1 MNSRKL
7 EQTVSWI
14 IKIGLAALTLLPLYI
29 SSGMLFP
36 FITGKN
42 FVFRILVEI
51 LAVLW
56 VGLMVVWPQYR
67 PRLTPLVKLSTIFI
81 LIVFLADLFSPN
93 PYRAFF
99 SNYERMEGFMM
110 IFHLWLYFLML
121 SSVLKSRR
129 DWFIFTH
136 IALLGGIAVGLVG
149 LVQYVGLRYSPQ
161 GGYRIDSTIGNPT
174 YLAAYLSFHV
184 WLLAYL
190 LRRFWERW
198 WLRILYSAGLVF
210 ELVVI
215 YLAASR
221 GAAIGLFLATFFLLI
236 ACVFYWPRIFPGLVS
251 YRKFAI
257 AFLLLLV
264 IAPFVF
270 WQIKDSSFI
279 PPNSMLSRL
288 ASISLKEPTTLSRF
302 AIWNMSLK
310 GFADRP
316 ILGWGQENYYLV
328 FQKYYDPKLYAS
340 EPWFDRSHNI
350 LLDWLVHTGI
360 LGAGAFFSML
370 GAAFYLLW
378 KNIKSRKIDTLEG
391 AILGVALVSYLA
403 QNLFVFDNLNTYLMF
418 FALLAYINIAT
429 AEGGLEKQAGIF
441 KSFNAKAGMKFFSI
455 AGVFLF
461 LVALVGFN
469 LHYKPMTASKA
480 LINALLIQGANKP
493 GTEVS
498 DAYKKA
504 LSYKTFGDT
513 EIREQVGGF
522 ARAIY
527 ARDYMSVDDKKRFVE
542 FAREELQKE
551 IFHPAKDIK
560 HMIFLAAVLAHG
572 PSPTAEQLAEA
583 EAVMKE
589 AIRISPTKQI
599 LYFQLAEVYLGQN
612 RSDDAIQTLKKAVD
626 LEPTWD
632 QANINLVLVAQSGGR
647 QDIAEEARGNLRYSL
662 HRLDDDNLKKLA
674 QIFFG
679 ANDYLTVRKI
689 YEEIVRRFPK
699 AEHFATLAAVYK
711 ELREYDLAVEATQKA
726 VADDPQNFGTEAKV
740 FIQMIENERRR

>member
-1 MNSRKL
+1 MNSKST
-7 EQTVSWI
+7 EQAISWT
-14 IKIGLAALTLLPLYI
+14 IKIGLAALTVLPLYI
-29 SSGMLFP
+29 AGGMLFP

-42 FVFRILVEI
+42 FFFRILIEI
-51 LAVLW
+51 LAALW
-56 VGLMVVWPQYR
+56 IGLMVFWPQYR
-67 PRLTPLVKLSTIFI
+67 PRLTPLLKLSTIFI

-93 PYRAFF
+93 PYRSFF

-129 DWFIFTH
+129 DWFIFAHT
-136 IALLGGIAVGLVG
+136 ALLAGVAVGLVG
-149 LVQYVGLRYSPQ
+149 LLQYVGLRYSPQ
-161 GGYRIDSTIGNPT
+161 GGYRVDSTIGNPT

-184 WLLAYL
+184 WLLAFL
-190 LRRFWERW
+190 LRRFWEKL
-198 WLRILYSAGLVF
+198 WLRAIYFVGLLF

-221 GAAIGLFLATFFLLI
+221 GAAIGLFLASFLLF
-236 ACVFYWPRIFPGLVS
+236 AVCVFYWPRIFPGS
-251 YRKFAI
+251 IRYRKFA
-257 AFLLLLV
+257 AALLFLLV
-264 IAPFVF
+264 ISPFIF
-270 WQIKDSSFI
+270 WQIKDTSLI

-288 ASISLKEPTTLSRF
+288 ASISFKESTTLSRF
-302 AIWNMSLK
+302 AIWGMSFK
-310 GFADRP
+310 GVLDRP

-350 LLDWLVHTGI
+350 VLDWLVHTGV

-378 KNIKSRKIDTLEG
+378 KNIKSRKIDTLAG
-391 AILGVALVSYLA
+391 SILGVALVSYLA

-418 FALLAYINIAT
+418 FALLAFINNVT
-429 AEGGLEKQAGIF
+429 AEGLVSQINP
-441 KSFNAKAGMKFFSI
+441 KSFGSHSPAKFVSVVGAILVILLFAGYH
-455 AGVFLF
+455 
-461 LVALVGFN
+461 

-480 LINALLIQGANKP
+480 LIDTLLIQGANRP
-493 GTEVS
+493 AVEII

-504 LSYKTFGDT
+504 LSYNTFGNT
-513 EIREQVGGF
+513 EIREQLGGF
-522 ARAIY
+522 ARAVF
-527 ARDYMSVDDKKRFVE
+527 AKDYLSVDEKRLIVE
-542 FAREELQKE
+542 FAREELLKE
-551 IFHPAKDIK
+551 ISSPVKDIK

-572 PSPTAEQLAEA
+572 PSPTAEQLTEA

-599 LYFQLAEVYLGQN
+599 SYFQLAEVYLGQN
-612 RSDDAIQTLKKAVD
+612 RGDDAVQVLKKAVD

-632 QANINLVLVAQSGGR
+632 QANINLVLVAQARGR

-662 HRLDDDNLKKLA
+662 HKLDDDNLKKLA

-679 ANDYLTVRKI
+679 ANDYRTVRKI
-689 YEEIVRRFPK
+689 YEELTRRFPK
-699 AEHFATLAAVYK
+699 AEHFAVLAAVYK
-711 ELREYDLAVEATQKA
+711 ELREYDLAIEAVKKA
-726 VADDPQNFGTEAKV
+726 VADDPKNFSGEAKI
-740 FIQMIENERRR
+740 FLQMIEKERNR